1 MFWINFYINFKTRL
15 FLWIKHST
23 KFLNALQR
31 GVRAC
36 QWLYFGSG
44 NIITSNIAEGNIT
57 GTNNAYNVKNNI
69 DTSLDYDK
77 MESDILT
84 IKNIL
89 TNSSYPKSD
98 MDYLNNILD
107 DVKNK
112 NESEIKNK
120 LLREY

>member
-1 MFWINFYINFKTRL
+1 M
-15 FLWIKHST
+15 
-23 KFLNALQR
+23 
-31 GVRAC
+31 
-36 QWLYFGSG
+36 GSG

-89 TNSSYPKSD
+89 TNSSYPKSN
-98 MDYLNNILD
+98 MGYLDNILD